1 MITATFVR
9 SAEDNR
15 IVSFAISGHADYAKR
30 GKDIICAGVSTVSVG
45 TVNAIEELTGVELP
59 ASMRSGWLQSA
70 IPLQADDS
78 VNERIQ
84 LLLESMRVML
94 ASIAVS
100 YGKYVEVRELIDT

>member
-59 ASMRSGWLQSA
+59 ASMRSGWLQSE
-70 IPLQADDS
+70 IPLQADDT